1 LLQIFYNVKYI
12 PLNGTNVI
20 ARFEQSIAKR
30 REENPNMSRFQKFH
44 SGPRMA
50 EWKYKNFILLS
61 VLASINLLNYVD
73 RISLSL
79 LLEPI
84 KKELLLSD
92 SHMGLLSGVA
102 FSLFYALLG
111 IPIARIAD
119 KGGKAWLLPL
129 CVFLWSLMTMA
140 SGVATSFGALFLAR
154 MFVGVGEAGCAP
166 TSFSIIAE
174 NIEPK
179 SRPLAISIFQAVGL
193 LGVAI
198 GMISAGYVAEAYG
211 WRMAMMLVG
220 AAGIPVAILAGLI
233 LRGYPEQ
240 SQPDVR
246 NSAFMDIGQLL
257 AQKAFRNIVFGIALA
272 AFGSYSVLQWLPA
285 YFMRLHQLSISQ
297 VGLLMGLSTGGG
309 GIVGMLC
316 GGFGSRRIVAKDVR
330 WDLKLPAITYA
341 VSVPLFL
348 AMLAARSTTLAI
360 ILNFAATAVSASG
373 GGIALAALQR
383 FTGDGR
389 RATANALM
397 LMISA
402 IFGVGLGPVFV
413 GYVSDISAPYLGA
426 DSLRFALG
434 LSTLSFAFAAF
445 NFWRALRD

>member
-1 LLQIFYNVKYI
+1 MQQDRNFD
-12 PLNGTNVI
+12 
-20 ARFEQSIAKR
+20 
-30 REENPNMSRFQKFH
+30 MSSYLMFRSKFKM
-44 SGPRMA
+44 S
-50 EWKYKNFILLS
+50 EWSNKNFILLATLS
-61 VLASINLLNYVD
+61 VINLLNYVD

-92 SHMGLLSGVA
+92 GQMGLLSGVA

-140 SGVATSFGALFLAR
+140 SGLATSFGALFVAR
-154 MFVGVGEAGCAP
+154 MLVGVGEAGCSP

-174 NIEPK
+174 NFEPQH
-179 SRPLAISIFQAVGL
+179 RPVAISIFQAGGL
-193 LGVAI
+193 LGVAV
-198 GMISAGYVAEAYG
+198 GMMSAGYVAEAFG
-211 WRMAMMLVG
+211 WRAAMMFVG
-220 AAGIPVAILAGLI
+220 AAGIPVTILAGFV
-233 LRGYPEQ
+233 LRSFPEERRL
-240 SQPDVR
+240 DAR
-246 NSAFMDIGQLL
+246 NSALKDVLQLL
-257 AQKAFRNIVFGIALA
+257 AQKPFRSIVFGISFA

-285 YFMRLHQLSISQ
+285 FFIRVHHLPIGK
-297 VGLLMGLSTGGG
+297 VGLLMALSTGGG

-316 GGFGSRRIVAKDVR
+316 GGFGSRRIVARDVR
-330 WDLKLPAITYA
+330 WDLKLPAVTYA
-341 VSVPLFL
+341 VSAPLFF
-348 AMLAARSTTLAI
+348 AMILTSNTALAI

-413 GYVSDISAPYLGA
+413 GYISDASAPYLGA

-434 LSTLSFAFAAF
+434 LSTLSFVFAAL
-445 NFWRALRD
+445 NFRRALRD

>member
-1 LLQIFYNVKYI
+1 
-12 PLNGTNVI
+12 
-20 ARFEQSIAKR
+20 
-30 REENPNMSRFQKFH
+30 MSRHLKLRSQTNMIK
-44 SGPRMA
+44 
-50 EWKYKNFILLS
+50 WKDKNFKLLAVLS
-61 VLASINLLNYVD
+61 VINLLNYVD

-84 KKELLLSD
+84 KKELSLSD
-92 SHMGLLSGVA
+92 GQMGLLSGVA

-111 IPIARIAD
+111 IPIARMAD
-119 KGGKAWLLPL
+119 RGGKAWLLPL

-140 SGVATSFGALFLAR
+140 SGMATSFGALFLAR

-174 NIEPK
+174 NFEPQR
-179 SRPLAISIFQAVGL
+179 RPVAISIFQAVGL

-198 GMISAGYVAEAYG
+198 GMMSAGYVAEAFG
-211 WRMAMMLVG
+211 WRTAMMCVG
-220 AAGIPVAILAGLI
+220 AAGIPVAMLAGII

-240 SQPDVR
+240 RRPDML
-246 NSAFMDIGQLL
+246 NSAVKDIAQLL
-257 AQKAFRNIVFGIALA
+257 AEKSFRSIVFGISLA

-285 YFMRLHQLSISQ
+285 FFIRVHHLSIGQ

-316 GGFGSRRIVAKDVR
+316 GGFGSRRIVARDVR

-341 VSVPLFL
+341 ISAPLFF
-348 AMLAARSTTLAI
+348 AMIATRNTTLAI
-360 ILNFAATAVSASG
+360 VLNFAATAVSASG

-413 GYVSDISAPYLGA
+413 GYISDASAPYLGA

-434 LSTLSFAFAAF
+434 LSTLSFVFAAF

>member
-1 LLQIFYNVKYI
+1 LQKRHEGGTVSSDKKFRQGMDAIKTRNNTFKLLAI
-12 PLNGTNVI
+12 L
-20 ARFEQSIAKR
+20 SI
-30 REENPNMSRFQKFH
+30 
-44 SGPRMA
+44 
-50 EWKYKNFILLS
+50 
-61 VLASINLLNYVD
+61 INLLNYVD
-73 RISLSL
+73 RIALSL
-79 LLEPI
+79 LLESI
-84 KKELLLSD
+84 KKELSLSD
-92 SHMGLLSGVA
+92 GQMGLLSGVA

-140 SGVATSFGALFLAR
+140 SGLATSFGALFIAR
-154 MFVGVGEAGCAP
+154 MLVGVGEAGCAP

-174 NIEPK
+174 NVEPQR
-179 SRPLAISIFQAVGL
+179 RPVAISIFQAGGL

-198 GMISAGYVAEAYG
+198 GMMSAGYVAEAFG
-211 WRMAMMLVG
+211 WRVAMMFVG
-220 AAGIPVAILAGLI
+220 AAGIPVAFVAGII

-240 SQPDVR
+240 RQPVVR
-246 NSAFMDIGQLL
+246 NSAFKDIRQVL
-257 AQKAFRNIVFGIALA
+257 AQKRFRSIVFGISFA

-285 YFMRLHQLSISQ
+285 YFIRVHHLSVGQ
-297 VGLLMGLSTGGG
+297 AGLLMGLSMGGG
-309 GIVGMLC
+309 GFVGMLC

-341 VSVPLFL
+341 ISAPLFF
-348 AMLAARSTTLAI
+348 AMIATNNITLAI

-413 GYVSDISAPYLGA
+413 GYVSDVSTPYFGA
-426 DSLRFALG
+426 DSLRVALG
-434 LSTLSFAFAAF
+434 LSTLSFVFAAI
-445 NFWRALRD
+445 NFRRALRD

>member
-1 LLQIFYNVKYI
+1 MIVKSKLRIKIGEDEQYNKNIALL
-12 PLNGTNVI
+12 
-20 ARFEQSIAKR
+20 A
-30 REENPNMSRFQKFH
+30 
-44 SGPRMA
+44 
-50 EWKYKNFILLS
+50 LLS
-61 VLASINLLNYVD
+61 LVNLLNYVD
-73 RISLSL
+73 RISLAL

-84 KKELLLSD
+84 KREMALSD
-92 SHMGLLSGVA
+92 GQMGLLSGVA

-119 KGGKAWLLPL
+119 RGGKALLLPL

-140 SGVATSFGALFLAR
+140 SGLATSFVALFLAR
-154 MFVGVGEAGCAP
+154 MLVGVGEAGCSP

-174 NIEPK
+174 NFEPRR
-179 SRPLAISIFQAVGL
+179 RPVAISIFQAGGL

-198 GMISAGYVAEAYG
+198 GMLSAGYAAEAFG
-211 WRMAMMLVG
+211 WRMAMMFVG
-220 AAGIPVAILAGLI
+220 GAGIPVAIVAALV
-233 LRGYPEQ
+233 LRHFPEEPR
-240 SQPDVR
+240 SEVR
-246 NSAFMDIGQLL
+246 NSAFTDISQLM
-257 AQKAFRNIVFGIALA
+257 AQQSFRSIVFGISLA

-285 YFMRLHQLSISQ
+285 FFIRVHHLSIGE
-297 VGLLMGLSTGGG
+297 VGLLMALSTGGG

-330 WDLKLPAITYA
+330 WDLKIPAITYA
-341 VSVPLFL
+341 VSAPLFF
-348 AMLAARSTTLAI
+348 AVIATSNTTLAI
-360 ILNFAATAVSASG
+360 VLNFAATAVSASG

-383 FTGDGR
+383 FTGEGR

-413 GYVSDISAPYLGA
+413 GYVSDAATPYLGV

-434 LSTLSFAFAAF
+434 LATLSFVFAAL
-445 NFWRALRD
+445 NFMRASRHQSQQRRETL

>member
-1 LLQIFYNVKYI
+1 MSSDSKFRPTMGATKMRSNTFKLLTI
-12 PLNGTNVI
+12 L
-20 ARFEQSIAKR
+20 SI
-30 REENPNMSRFQKFH
+30 
-44 SGPRMA
+44 
-50 EWKYKNFILLS
+50 
-61 VLASINLLNYVD
+61 INLLNYVD

-84 KKELLLSD
+84 KRELSLSD
-92 SHMGLLSGVA
+92 GQMGLLSGVA

-140 SGVATSFGALFLAR
+140 SGLATSFGALFFAR

-174 NIEPK
+174 NIEPQR
-179 SRPLAISIFQAVGL
+179 RPVAISIFQAVGL
-193 LGVAI
+193 LGVAV
-198 GMISAGYVAEAYG
+198 GMMSAGYVAEAYG
-211 WRMAMMLVG
+211 WRMAMMFVG
-220 AAGIPVAILAGLI
+220 AAGIPVAIVAGII
-233 LRGYPEQ
+233 LRGYPERR
-240 SQPDVR
+240 QPDIR
-246 NSAFMDIGQLL
+246 NSAFKDIGQLL
-257 AQKAFRNIVFGIALA
+257 AQKRFRNIVFGISFA
-272 AFGSYSVLQWLPA
+272 AFGSYSALQWLPA
-285 YFMRLHQLSISQ
+285 FFIRVHHLSIGQ

-341 VSVPLFL
+341 VSVPLFF
-348 AMLAARSTTLAI
+348 AMIATGSTALAI
-360 ILNFAATAVSASG
+360 VLNFAATAVSASG

-413 GYVSDISAPYLGA
+413 GYISDVAAPYLGA

-434 LSTLSFAFAAF
+434 LSTLSFVFAAF

>member
-1 LLQIFYNVKYI
+1 MLSDLKIDPAVEAGHWRGKD
-12 PLNGTNVI
+12 
-20 ARFEQSIAKR
+20 
-30 REENPNMSRFQKFH
+30 
-44 SGPRMA
+44 
-50 EWKYKNFILLS
+50 ILLLS
-61 VLASINLLNYVD
+61 ILSTINLLNYID

-84 KKELLLSD
+84 KKELSLSD
-92 SHMGLLSGVA
+92 GQMGLLSGVA

-140 SGVATSFGALFLAR
+140 SGLATSFGALFLAR

-174 NIEPK
+174 NFEPQR
-179 SRPLAISIFQAVGL
+179 RPVAISIFQAIGL
-193 LGVAI
+193 LGIAI
-198 GMISAGYVAEAYG
+198 GMMSAGYVAEAFG
-211 WRMAMMLVG
+211 WRAAMAFVG
-220 AAGIPVAILAGLI
+220 AAGIPVAVLAGLI
-233 LRGYPEQ
+233 LRDYPEQ
-240 SQPDVR
+240 RGPDVR
-246 NSAFMDIGQLL
+246 NTVFMDIGQLL
-257 AQKAFRNIVFGIALA
+257 AQKPFRRVVFGIAFA

-285 YFMRLHQLSISQ
+285 FFMRVHHLSIGQ
-297 VGLLMGLSTGGG
+297 VGLFMGLSTGGG

-316 GGFGSRRIVAKDVR
+316 GGFGSRGIVAKDVR
-330 WDLKLPAITYA
+330 WDLKLPAITYI
-341 VSVPLFL
+341 VSAPLFF
-348 AMLAARSTTLAI
+348 AMIATHNITLAI

-413 GYVSDISAPYLGA
+413 GYVSDVSALFLGA

-434 LSTLSFAFAAF
+434 LSTLSFVFAAL
-445 NFWRALRD
+445 NFRRALLD